1 MRLLKMFGLV
11 LAVVAIAACD
21 CKVPSSPSEVP
32 AHPGNPSGNPTD
44 TTPPLAIASLAVQ
57 GATSIRVGDSAPWQ
71 AVASYSNGTQAIVTT
86 QASWSSNA
94 ASTASVDASGVV
106 SGVAPG
112 QATIQAAFQGK
123 QATGVVTIVPAGT
136 EQPTVVS
143 LAIEGNTSIRVGDT
157 TPLQAIAHLSDGSSQ
172 TVTALAT
179 WSSDNASIAP
189 VNAGSVHGAAAGQT
203 AIHASYSG
211 RSASTTVTVS
221 ANTPGAPTVVG
232 LSITGNTSIQ
242 IGQSTQLQAVAQLSD
257 GSAQT
262 VTTAAAWSSSA
273 TNVATVAGGLVTG
286 QSAGTAPI
294 QASYQG
300 KVASAG
306 VVVSSGV
313 PPTVLALSISGPN
326 SVQAGQTTQ
335 LQATAQLSDGTS
347 QTVTGTATWSSGS
360 PSVATVSAG
369 LVTGQ
374 TAGTSV
380 IGASYSGKT
389 AQTTMTVTSSAPPA
403 PARQLT
409 GIDVTADIDLQHL
422 DLTQA
427 AQLHVYGVYSDG
439 SRDDV
444 TNAAV
449 YNPDDPQAIHINPDG
464 TFNVAATLA
473 QALLDPDH
481 VVNVQYGGFTEG
493 VQLNIKLPVLQQ
505 LSLGTGGMSSLSV
518 GNQMPDVLTGVF
530 QGGQNATLGANFPGV
545 TWTMAPD
552 NALLQPILA
561 ALEVT
566 DLLNPQHPLANLLSN
581 LGDLNQILSVDSTT
595 GQLVVAGQKT
605 ALLTQLLGLLPGGL
619 PVKATANYDGELS
632 NSGLHSNTVQATV
645 SH

>member
-1 MRLLKMFGLV
+1 MRLLKAFGLV
-11 LAVVAIAACD
+11 LAIAAIAACD
-21 CKVPSSPSEVP
+21 CKVPSSPSEVTTNS
-32 AHPGNPSGNPTD
+32 GNPSGNPTD
-44 TTPPLAIASLAVQ
+44 TTPPLVIASLAVQ

-71 AVASYSNGTQAIVTT
+71 AVASYSNGTQDVVTA
-86 QASWSSNA
+86 QASWSSNT
-94 ASTASVDASGVV
+94 ASTASVNANGVV

-112 QATIQAAFQGK
+112 QATIQATFQGK

-143 LAIEGNTSIRVGDT
+143 LAIEGNTSIHVGDT
-157 TPLQAIAHLSDGSSQ
+157 TPLQAIARLSDGSSQ
-172 TVTALAT
+172 TVTALAS
-179 WSSDNASIAP
+179 WSSDNAAVAP
-189 VNAGSVHGAAAGQT
+189 VDAGSVHGTAAGQT
-203 AIHASYSG
+203 TIHASYSG
-211 RSASTTVTVS
+211 KSASAPVTVS
-221 ANTPGAPTVVG
+221 ANTPGAPTVIG
-232 LSITGNTSIQ
+232 LSIVGNTSIQ

-273 TNVATVAGGLVTG
+273 TNVATVSGGLVTG

-300 KVASAG
+300 KIASAG
-306 VVVSSGV
+306 IVVSSGV

-326 SVQAGQTTQ
+326 SVQAGQTVQ

-347 QTVTGTATWSSGS
+347 QTVTGAATWSSGS

-389 AQTTMTVTSSAPPA
+389 AQMTMTVTSAGPPA
-403 PARQLT
+403 PTKQLT
-409 GIDVTADIDLQHL
+409 GIDVTADVDLQHL

-449 YNPDDPQAIHINPDG
+449 YNPDDPQAIHVNPDG

-473 QALLDPDH
+473 QALLDPNH

-493 VQLNIKLPVLQQ
+493 VHFNIKLPVLQN
-505 LSLGTGGMSSLSV
+505 LALGTDGMNSLSI
-518 GNQMPDVLTGVF
+518 GNQMPDALTAVF
-530 QGGQNATLGANFPGV
+530 SGGQSAALGANFPGV
-545 TWTMAPD
+545 SWTMVPD
-552 NALLQPILA
+552 LSSVNPVVGTLIQPI
-561 ALEVT
+561 V
-566 DLLNPQHPLANLLSN
+566 NQ
-581 LGDLNQILSVDSTT
+581 LGPLNQILGVDSHT
-595 GQLVVAGQKT
+595 GQLVVLGQKS
-605 ALLTQLLGLLPGGL
+605 ALLTQLITALGGSL
-619 PVKATANYDGELS
+619 PVNATANYNGELS
-632 NSGLHSNTVQATV
+632 NTGLQSNTVQATV

>member
-11 LAVVAIAACD
+11 LAIVTIAACD
-21 CKVPSSPSEVP
+21 CKVPASPSDVP
-32 AHPGNPSGNPTD
+32 TNPGNPNGNPTD
-44 TTPPLAIASLAVQ
+44 TTPPLVLASLAVQ

-71 AVASYSNGTQAIVTT
+71 AVASYSNGTQDIVTA
-86 QASWSSNA
+86 QATWSSNTP
-94 ASTASVDASGVV
+94 STASVNAGGIV

-112 QATIQAAFQGK
+112 QTTIQATFQGK

-136 EQPTVVS
+136 EQPTIVS
-143 LAIEGNTSIRVGDT
+143 LSIEGNTSIHVGDT
-157 TPLQAIAHLSDGSSQ
+157 TPLQAIARLSDGSSQ

-179 WSSDNASIAP
+179 WSSDNAAIAP
-189 VNAGSVHGAAAGQT
+189 VTAGSVHGATAGQA
-203 AIHASYSG
+203 AIRASYSG
-211 RSASTTVTVS
+211 KSASTTVTVS
-221 ANTPGAPTVVG
+221 PNTPGAPTVVG

-273 TNVATVAGGLVTG
+273 TNVATISGGLVTG

-306 VVVSSGV
+306 VVVSSGL

-326 SVQAGQTTQ
+326 SVQVGQTAQ
-335 LQATAQLSDGTS
+335 LQATAQLSDGSS
-347 QTVTGTATWSSGS
+347 QVVTGTATWSSGS

-374 TAGTSV
+374 AAGTSV
-380 IGASYSGKT
+380 INASYSGRT
-389 AQTTMTVTSSAPPA
+389 AQTTMTVTSNAPPA
-403 PARQLT
+403 PTKQLT
-409 GIDVTADIDLQHL
+409 GIDVTADVDLQNL
-422 DLTQA
+422 DLGHA

-449 YNPDDPQAIHINPDG
+449 YNPDDPQAIHINPNG
-464 TFNVAATLA
+464 TMNVVLTLA
-473 QALLDPDH
+473 QALLDPNH
-481 VVNVQYGGFTEG
+481 IVNVQYGGFSEG
-493 VQLNIKLPVLQQ
+493 VHVNLKLPVLQG
-505 LSLGTGGMSSLSV
+505 LSLGTNGMSSLNV
-518 GNQMPDVLTGVF
+518 GNQMPDALTAVF
-530 QGGQNATLGANFPGV
+530 QGGQNAALGAAFPGV
-545 TWTMAPD
+545 SWNVVPD
-552 NALLQPILA
+552 VSNVGLLGPVIQPILNQ
-561 ALEVT
+561 LG
-566 DLLNPQHPLANLLSN
+566 PLS
-581 LGDLNQILSVDSTT
+581 QILSVDSST
-595 GQLVVAGQKT
+595 GQLVVLGQKT
-605 ALLTQLLGLLPGGL
+605 ALLNQLIDLLGGSLPANVTAKYNGSLSTTGL
-619 PVKATANYDGELS
+619 Q
-632 NSGLHSNTVQATV
+632 SNTVQGTI

>member
-1 MRLLKMFGLV
+1 MRLLKAFGLV
-11 LAVVAIAACD
+11 LAIAAIAACD
-21 CKVPSSPSEVP
+21 CKVPSSPSEVTTNS
-32 AHPGNPSGNPTD
+32 GNPSGNPTD
-44 TTPPLAIASLAVQ
+44 TTPPLVIASLAVQ

-71 AVASYSNGTQAIVTT
+71 AVASYSNGTQDVVTA
-86 QASWSSNA
+86 QASWSSNT
-94 ASTASVDASGVV
+94 ASTASVNANGVV

-112 QATIQAAFQGK
+112 QATIQATFQGK

-143 LAIEGNTSIRVGDT
+143 LAIEGNTSIHVGDT
-157 TPLQAIAHLSDGSSQ
+157 TPLQAIARLSDGSSQ
-172 TVTALAT
+172 TVTALAS
-179 WSSDNASIAP
+179 WSSDNAAVAP
-189 VNAGSVHGAAAGQT
+189 VDAGSVHGTAAGQT
-203 AIHASYSG
+203 TIHASYSG
-211 RSASTTVTVS
+211 KSASTPVTVS
-221 ANTPGAPTVVG
+221 ANTPGAPTVIG
-232 LSITGNTSIQ
+232 LSIVGNTSIQ

-273 TNVATVAGGLVTG
+273 TNVATVSGGLVTG

-300 KVASAG
+300 KIASAG
-306 VVVSSGV
+306 IVVSSGV

-326 SVQAGQTTQ
+326 SVQAGQTVQ

-347 QTVTGTATWSSGS
+347 QTVTGAATWSSGS

-389 AQTTMTVTSSAPPA
+389 AQMTMTVTSAGPPA
-403 PARQLT
+403 PTKQLT
-409 GIDVTADIDLQHL
+409 GIDVTADVDLQHL

-449 YNPDDPQAIHINPDG
+449 YNPDDPQAIHVNPDG

-473 QALLDPDH
+473 QALLDPNH

-493 VQLNIKLPVLQQ
+493 VHFNIKLPVLQN
-505 LSLGTGGMSSLSV
+505 LALGTDGMNSLSI
-518 GNQMPDVLTGVF
+518 GNQMPDALTAVF
-530 QGGQNATLGANFPGV
+530 SGGQSAALGANFPGV
-545 TWTMAPD
+545 SWTMVPD
-552 NALLQPILA
+552 LSSVNPVVGTLIQPI
-561 ALEVT
+561 V
-566 DLLNPQHPLANLLSN
+566 NQ
-581 LGDLNQILSVDSTT
+581 LGPLNQILGVDSQT
-595 GQLVVAGQKT
+595 GQLVVLGQKS
-605 ALLTQLLGLLPGGL
+605 ALLTQLITALGGSL
-619 PVKATANYDGELS
+619 PVNATANYNGSLS
-632 NSGLHSNTVQATV
+632 NTGLQSNTVQATV